1 MLEFLKVILLGIVEG
16 ITEWLPI
23 SSTGHM
29 ILVEQFVKLNVT
41 DEFLEMFRVVIQ
53 LGAILAVVVLY
64 FPKLWPFCSPRDGW
78 IKKEYL
84 DPLVQGAGSRT
95 AWQPSSDFL
104 FVICWINCFT
114 ITRQ

>member
-78 IKKEYL
+78 IKGSL

-95 AWQPSSDFL
+95 ACSHHRTSF
-104 FVICWINCFT
+104 
-114 ITRQ
+114 

>member
-29 ILVEQFVKLNVT
+29 TLVEQFVKLNVT

-64 FPKLWPFCSPRDGW
+64 FPKLWPFCSPRD
-78 IKKEYL
+78 
-84 DPLVQGAGSRT
+84 
-95 AWQPSSDFL
+95 
-104 FVICWINCFT
+104 
-114 ITRQ
+114 